1 MGMTALPGAAAL
13 LMLRNAFLC
22 RELVDTAH
30 RHGGVGRD
38 RPPNNL
44 GSMSTCGSAQS
55 QHHEAQQ
62 EENPAHR
69 TARLTEL
76 GQQGKTLVA
85 MAANSVRHSGAAV
98 LVAAVPV
105 IREHFH
111 DAAGFHLPAAA
122 LSEHAAQFVPQ

>member
-1 MGMTALPGAAAL
+1 MAAAAMGMTALPGAAAL

-69 TARLTEL
+69 TVRLTEVDR
-76 GQQGKTLVA
+76 QGKAIVFLA
-85 MAANSVRHSGAAV
+85 SNSARLQAPPCSLRHC
-98 LVAAVPV
+98 P
-105 IREHFH
+105 
-111 DAAGFHLPAAA
+111 
-122 LSEHAAQFVPQ
+122 